1 MIFGPDYIKEVKKP
15 LTLTMKVALG
25 SIVISATRII
35 LKNHSIDLPVNIEE
49 FTNYVVGFF
58 GTYGFIKFCAGFAPL
73 PKEPEGYMLTDAI
86 RFRKEGFAETLLS
99 LSSLVINNKDNI
111 INLFK

>member
-35 LKNHSIDLPVNIEE
+35 LKNNSIDLPVNLEVL
-49 FTNYVVGFF
+49 TNYVGGIFF
-58 GTYGFIKFCAGFAPL
+58 AYGFIKFFSGFATL
-73 PKEPEGYMLTDAI
+73 PKEPEPYMLSDAL
-86 RFRKEGFAETLLS
+86 RFRREGFAETLLS
-99 LSSLVINNKDNI
+99 LSSLVINNKDFI
-111 INLFK
+111 SSLIK